1 MCESKFKKLYDKC
14 KKKVKLKVLCLPVK
28 LGALCKMV
36 RGEMHDLTFIQLYL
50 SPVKFDAF
58 KACMFWEREDKCLC
72 VAVLGQAGVNCNS
85 MDASSPGVGED
96 MDAANAAAE
105 EMDKNFEV
113 NMQYK
118 VR

>member
-1 MCESKFKKLYDKC
+1 M
-14 KKKVKLKVLCLPVK
+14 
-28 LGALCKMV
+28 
-36 RGEMHDLTFIQLYL
+36 
-50 SPVKFDAF
+50 
-58 KACMFWEREDKCLC
+58 LC